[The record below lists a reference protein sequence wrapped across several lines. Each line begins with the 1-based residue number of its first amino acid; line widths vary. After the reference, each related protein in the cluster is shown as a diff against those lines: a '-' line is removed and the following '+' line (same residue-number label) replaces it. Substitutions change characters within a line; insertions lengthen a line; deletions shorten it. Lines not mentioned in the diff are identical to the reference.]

1 MEHVRAH
8 IRLNTTAD
16 ANDFVTA
23 MNSTG
28 SVDKFIIEDYNR
40 IQRANARSLLG
51 VIYALSDYND
61 EMYLVNETNDGDFP
75 SFVDKYRINA

>member
-1 MEHVRAH
+1 MGYVRAH
-8 IRLNTTAD
+8 IRLNTAAE
-16 ANDFVTA
+16 ANDFVAA

-61 EMYLVNETNDGDFP
+61 EMYLVNETNDGIFP
-75 SFVDKYRINA
+75 SCVDKYRVNA